1 MSFYVLKILFM
12 FMKYKQLKVMFM
24 VYIVQK
30 IANQNILQLMA
41 SIQIDVKWAPLKNY

>member
-1 MSFYVLKILFM
+1 
-12 FMKYKQLKVMFM
+12 M

-41 SIQIDVKWAPLKNY
+41 SIQIDDKWAPLKNYW